1 MKVDFSKRDVRRAV
15 YAFIVIAASI
25 LFLLALLNMGA
36 ILDAIGKLFSILT
49 PFIVGFV
56 LAYLLNNFVKFF
68 ENKVFCIFNRKKKRP
83 KLIRVLS
90 VITSVLIFFG
100 IIVALFYII
109 IPEMYNSISNLVSN
123 VPKYLEMLDDLT
135 KQIYDKLNIHSDAV
149 EDVLFSWKNLIL
161 NASDSISKLLPG
173 LLDLSVQITSGVT
186 NALIGFI
193 ISIYMLMKKE
203 LFFAQLK
210 KFLFAILPYN
220 FTLRLIRLSRD
231 SHKVFTG
238 FITGKLLSSLIVGIL
253 CYIGM
258 LIFGMPYAL
267 LISVIIGVTNIIP
280 FFGPFI
286 GAIPSAI
293 IILLADPMM
302 ALWFIIFI
310 IALQQIQGNVIEPRI
325 LGEVTGLSAFWVMF
339 ALLFFG
345 GLFGV
350 VGLLLG
356 VPTFAVIYSII
367 RALIEN
373 RLAKKG
379 MSRSTKDYLQT
390 VDEFSQQKGKKEKA
404 QDSQ

>member
-90 VITSVLIFFG
+90 IITSVLIFFG

-109 IPEMYNSISNLVSN
+109 IPEIYNSISNLVSN

-135 KQIYDKLNIHSDAV
+135 QQIYDKLNIHSDAV

-161 NASDSISKLLPG
+161 NASDSIAKLLPG

-231 SHKVFTG
+231 SNKVFTG

-390 VDEFSQQKGKKEKA
+390 EDDIPRKRKEKA
-404 QDSQ
+404 KDPQ

>member
-1 MKVDFSKRDVRRAV
+1 MKVDFTKRDVRRAV

-36 ILDAIGKLFSILT
+36 ILNAIGKLFSILT

-68 ENKVFCIFNRKKKRP
+68 DNKVYCVFNRKKKRP
-83 KLIRVLS
+83 KLVRTLS
-90 VITSVLIFFG
+90 VITSVLLFLG

-109 IPEMYNSISNLVSN
+109 IPETYNSISNLVNN

-135 KQIYDKLNIHSDAV
+135 SQIYENLNIQSDAV

-161 NASDSISKLLPG
+161 NASDSISQLLPG
-173 LLDLSVQITSGVT
+173 LLDLSVQITSGIT

-258 LIFGMPYAL
+258 VIFGMPYAL

-373 RLAKKG
+373 RLSKKG

-390 VDEFSQQKGKKEKA
+390 VEELSQQKGKKEKTK
-404 QDSQ
+404 DS

>member
-68 ENKVFCIFNRKKKRP
+68 ESKVFCIFNRKKKRP

-90 VITSVLIFFG
+90 IITSVLIFFG

-109 IPEMYNSISNLVSN
+109 IPEIYNSISNLVSN

-161 NASDSISKLLPG
+161 NASDSIAKLLPG

-231 SHKVFTG
+231 SNKVFTG

-390 VDEFSQQKGKKEKA
+390 EDDIPRKRKEKA
-404 QDSQ
+404 KDPQ